1 MRVIGALVAVIALS
15 SPVAADNTAD
25 TSKQADELFL
35 AGRDLVGKEQ
45 YAAACDKFK
54 EAQKLQPNNV
64 AILLNLGQCNEKQG
78 KLGSALRWYRK
89 TLIIA
94 NETKDE
100 SNAEYISTAQE
111 RTSSLAGVVAK
122 ITFDI
127 SNLQPGAVATIDGDR
142 ISPTEPTFEVDKG
155 PHTVEARLA
164 GKKTSSEQIV
174 VEADGKLL
182 NHTFKPLED
191 APIVGNRRRRRL
203 MGAVIGGSVI
213 FVTTVATG
221 IWANGIQSDFDKEV
235 GMGNDPGKKKEI
247 KDRMLAPSLVFAGGV
262 AVGLGIAAY
271 FFFTAPPG
279 ERQEEALPKTAFTP
293 TVDGDSVGFSM
304 FRRF

>member
-1 MRVIGALVAVIALS
+1 MRAIGALVAVIALS
-15 SPVAADNTAD
+15 SPAAADTTTD
-25 TSKQADELFL
+25 RSKQADDLFL
-35 AGRDLVGKEQ
+35 AGRDLVGKQQ
-45 YAAACDKFK
+45 YEAACEKFR

-111 RTSSLAGVVAK
+111 RTSSLTNMVAK

-127 SNLQPGAVATIDGDR
+127 SNLQPGAVATIDGNQ
-142 ISPTEPTFEVDKG
+142 ILPTELTFEVDKG

-174 VEADGKLL
+174 VDDNGKLL
-182 NHTFKPLED
+182 NHTFQPLQD

-213 FVTTVATG
+213 FVTSVATG
-221 IWANGIQSDFDKEV
+221 IWANSIQSDFDREV
-235 GMGNDPGKKKEI
+235 GAGNDEGRKKEI
-247 KDRMLAPSLVFAGGV
+247 KDRMLQPTLVWAGGV

-279 ERQEEALPKTAFTP
+279 ERQEDALPRTAFTP
-293 TVDGDSVGFSM
+293 TVNGDSVGFSM